1 MWRSKKFLLTVIL
14 SVVVLGAILGG
25 YAIANADDEDSN
37 QPPVGETNLL
47 GKVAEIYEANTGV
60 AIDAD
65 ELQNAFNQARNE
77 LGVQARERMKE
88 RLVEE
93 GVISQEQLDEY
104 EQWLSEKPEFPSDE
118 FEEWMEARPDIGL
131 RFGPGNL
138 DGGKRFGNMFRNF
151 RGFAEKFGGG
161 PHGWCAPDTTE
172 G

>member
-1 MWRSKKFLLTVIL
+1 MWRSKKFLLTVVI

-25 YAIANADDEDSN
+25 YAVANADDEDTG
-37 QPPVGETNLL
+37 QLPAGENNLL
-47 GKVAEIYEANTGV
+47 GKVAEIYETNTGV
-60 AIDAD
+60 AIESD

-77 LGVQARERMKE
+77 LGIQAKERIQQ

-93 GVISQEQLDEY
+93 GLVTQEQLDEF
-104 EQWLSEKPEFPSDE
+104 EQWLSEKPEFPTDE
-118 FEEWMEARPDIGL
+118 FDEWMEAKPDIGL
-131 RFGPGNL
+131 HFGPGNE
-138 DGGKRFGNMFRNF
+138 DGGKRFGGMFRNF